1 MSSFDHND
9 DELFVWFN
17 GVNDVE
23 STTTE
28 IYVNEAGESVSE
40 DTTVIIPTPV
50 EEVGQVGDEVDS
62 AVFAD

>member
-1 MSSFDHND
+1 MSSED
-9 DELFVWFN
+9 DPDEDLYVWFS

-40 DTTVIIPTPV
+40 DTTTIIPTPV
-50 EEVGQVGDEVDS
+50 
-62 AVFAD
+62 